1 MQYTAFHQVR
11 FYDTTLWCSIPED
24 VHAVSV
30 QPNAFYSVQTLH
42 SIRSDFIILLYGDL
56 YLKMYMLFLCN
67 LMPSTPCNT
76 LHSIRS
82 DFMIL
87 LYGVL
92 YLKMYMLFLCNLM
105 PSIPCNT
112 LHSNQV
118 RFYDTTL
125 LCSIPE
131 DVHAVSVQPNA
142 RAIHCIPSGQI
153 L

>member
-1 MQYTAFHQVR
+1 MQPNAFNPMQYTAFHQVR

-30 QPNAFYSVQTLH
+30 QPNAFYPVQYTAFH
-42 SIRSDFIILLYGDL
+42 
-56 YLKMYMLFLCN
+56 
-67 LMPSTPCNT
+67 
-76 LHSIRS
+76 
-82 DFMIL
+82 
-87 LYGVL
+87 
-92 YLKMYMLFLCNLM
+92 
-105 PSIPCNT
+105 
-112 LHSNQV
+112 QV

>member
-1 MQYTAFHQVR
+1 M
-11 FYDTTLWCSIPED
+11 
-24 VHAVSV
+24 
-30 QPNAFYSVQTLH
+30 
-42 SIRSDFIILLYGDL
+42 ILLYGDL

-67 LMPSTPCNT
+67 LPSFVQYTAF
-76 LHSIRS
+76 H
-82 DFMIL
+82 
-87 LYGVL
+87 
-92 YLKMYMLFLCNLM
+92 
-105 PSIPCNT
+105 
-112 LHSNQV
+112 QV